1 MPSELNPKATGIIS
15 NPRLADL
22 LLSQQVVKFSTP
34 APPTGY
40 KEPITYEISQ
50 LISHEFS
57 FQANFYPF
65 FPCKGKVPIGLD
77 GKNLAG
83 WPSHKGF
90 TLSECLAVKA
100 ATGIG
105 VRTSLKLLALDFD
118 GESAI
123 QFACDIGLNP
133 FKYETWHIHRKKE
146 FGRFKLLFQ
155 PAKYQ
160 IAELQ
165 GGEFQA
171 KHKTKDAVLDED
183 GKVIAKGEALEVF
196 LTNQR
201 QVVVFG
207 EHPDND
213 SYLWHDL
220 GPGLLTWPPKEV
232 WEWVKSMEPKA
243 LEKTPTST
251 RRSPHRPGQTNRLNP
266 CPICGRNSRSG
277 NDLWCE
283 KTHDGIIFCMPGSTF
298 NAEQKHGPLR
308 VGAIVDGYALVKRTP
323 MGGGDC
329 LTFMVHKPTRRPRRP
344 SRPKRRLS
352 DV

>member
-90 TLSECLAVKA
+90 TLSECLAVKE

-243 LEKTPTST
+243 LEKT
-251 RRSPHRPGQTNRLNP
+251 
-266 CPICGRNSRSG
+266 
-277 NDLWCE
+277 
-283 KTHDGIIFCMPGSTF
+283 HDGIIFCMPGSTF

-308 VGAIVDGYALVKRTP
+308 VGAIVYGYALVKRTP

-329 LTFMVHKPTRRPRRP
+329 LTFMVHKPTRRPCRP